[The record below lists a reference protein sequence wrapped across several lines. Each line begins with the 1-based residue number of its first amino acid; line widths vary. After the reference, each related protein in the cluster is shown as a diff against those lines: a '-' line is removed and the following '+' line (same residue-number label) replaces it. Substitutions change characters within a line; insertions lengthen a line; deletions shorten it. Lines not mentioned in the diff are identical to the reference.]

1 VQAVYDVE
9 AAKTTGLVNRL
20 IAENESPRADVWWN
34 GEIIQT
40 LVLKEAGVLAP
51 YRSPELD
58 GIPATFRDSDGF
70 WGAVAGRARV
80 LIVNTDLVADPNSID
95 SIYNLV
101 DSNQDG
107 NLVGI
112 AYPLFGTTATHAA
125 SLYAYLGSDQ
135 AQDYFESLVAHD
147 VNIVDGNS
155 VVRDLVANG
164 TLAFG
169 LTDTDDAC
177 GALMRGD
184 PVAINFP
191 DQNGMGTLVIPGT
204 VAQIADAPH
213 LEEAQL
219 LIDYLLSVQV
229 EQMLVDA
236 GFSHIPIHPEI
247 VPPES
252 CISIKDIKAMDVD
265 FSEVYGFM
273 EVIQNELREIFIR

>member
-1 VQAVYDVE
+1 
-9 AAKTTGLVNRL
+9 
-20 IAENESPRADVWWN
+20 
-34 GEIIQT
+34 
-40 LVLKEAGVLAP
+40 
-51 YRSPELD
+51 
-58 GIPATFRDSDGF
+58 
-70 WGAVAGRARV
+70 
-80 LIVNTDLVADPNSID
+80 
-95 SIYNLV
+95 V

-125 SLYAYLGSDQ
+125 SLYAYLGSDH
-135 AQDYFESLVAHD
+135 ARDYFESLVAHD

-204 VAQIADAPH
+204 VAQIAGAPH
-213 LEEAQL
+213 SEEAQL

-247 VPPES
+247 VAPES

-265 FSEVYGFM
+265 YSEVYGFM
-273 EVIQNELREIFIR
+273 EVIQTELREIFIR